1 MATYVQGVTDYIP
14 ELQPFQPDFNM
25 LANVLQTKQSRYDAA
40 HKQLSSVY
48 GTLLNSPMLREQNI
62 EARDQFFK
70 SIDQE
75 IQRMSGIDLSLQ
87 QNQSAAMDVFKGLYE
102 DKNVVKD
109 MMWTKNYMNEL
120 KRADAFKTCVDPKK
134 CGGSWWEGGVKVLNY
149 KAQEFK
155 NASTEDAL
163 NFADVSYVAAQDFT
177 DDAIKLAK
185 DSGFNVKFDQIKG
198 DWIVTT
204 KNGKEMIQP
213 LADFYLSRYGNDGKI
228 VEFYKT
234 RAYLNRMDWVTANQS
249 NYADVNE
256 ANMAY
261 ISNLIQ
267 ASKRTID
274 QGKNEA
280 KEAADA
286 AENKSKL
293 IDKTIKEQ
301 GYIPSMNWLDGWRE
315 DKAEVGTTQDTLKV
329 YDDADNNLKA
339 LGINKDNV
347 RFAVDNFDSVMG
359 FNLLRETTYNVAE
372 AYASLNQE
380 VTFKE
385 NPYAVQAKA
394 NAFQLQ
400 RDREK
405 EGYFEKNPITG
416 ERVYVPGTDFAQKLE
431 LQKIEKAEQE
441 RAAQEFAKNL
451 TPYSPQARGGEATVA
466 VDLNKAYKDNVTQRN
481 VLGNQLVTSA
491 KEYVRQGIIAAQ
503 QAYKTY
509 QVNPQSGASLDDL
522 TVFVNGVLGVGS
534 KKYGIDPKALITG
547 DNKAMANFDTL
558 LQDENSV
565 AYVWANTKKQF
576 NSGSDGFLNN
586 PWVTDDTRNK
596 LSGYDKNMNLTKQ
609 LIDAHVGFTKEQ
621 SQLAMEYA
629 EKDLNQKAKTE
640 DPEDVQEMKRSFDLF
655 KQVYDEN
662 NIDGFLA
669 DDPAKSKILDQKLKA
684 IADQRVKAFIKSN
697 PAAYNQTNRLA
708 LSQKAL
714 DASINAQA
722 AATPSGGGILKVTK
736 AISDFMSPLNF
747 KTVEETAY
755 NDVVKEYKQGYGMWR
770 QAYSDRAASWTN
782 PKGGKATDDATI
794 GYSGTIDVAAGL
806 KYSQANIDFM
816 DMANNFNRLR
826 DDVKVYYGNFENTG
840 EKYRD
845 GDDNDEG
852 AIDIVDQAIRDFV
865 KGTTFSKTGVPT
877 DDSRI
882 VAGFEVTPIAAA
894 DDKVAAFRL
903 VPSKT
908 WGKQYRSTDGK
919 TDKLITTDDY
929 ADQGIVVYMPK
940 DKMQSEYLERTKTD
954 SFDFIME
961 TTGKLEI
968 KNPDA
973 GNITVQKEGNM
984 YAVYM
989 NLLEYSPSGENI
1001 SQAYPP
1007 TYHDLTLD
1015 LGDLYKTFSENLDY
1029 NALLNRTTLSN
1040 AAQQYKGDPDQILFN
1055 SASQ

>member
-155 NASTEDAL
+155 NASAEDAL

-261 ISNLIQ
+261 ISNLVQ

-301 GYIPSMNWLDGWRE
+301 GYIPSMNWLDEWRE

-372 AYASLNQE
+372 AYARLNQE

-394 NAFQLQ
+394 QAFQLQ
-400 RDREK
+400 RAREK
-405 EGYFEKNPITG
+405 EGYFEIDPITG
-416 ERVYVPGTDFAQKLE
+416 QRVYVPGTDFAQKLE

-451 TPYSPQARGGEATVA
+451 TPYWPKARGGQATVA

-481 VLGNQLVTSA
+481 TLANQSNDFAKQYVL
-491 KEYVRQGIIAAQ
+491 QGIFAAQ
-503 QAYKTY
+503 QAY
-509 QVNPQSGASLDDL
+509 QVNKNNSKAGASLTELSD
-522 TVFVNGVLGVGS
+522 FAYGVLGRGN
-534 KKYGIDPKALITG
+534 KYGIKPQALITG
-547 DNKAMANFDTL
+547 DPKAMEDFKTL
-558 LQDENSV
+558 LNDTSILSQVYSN
-565 AYVWANTKKQF
+565 ARQQF
-576 NSGSDGFLNN
+576 DPKSGTGVLNN
-586 PWVTDDTRNK
+586 HWVTEDTRATLGK
-596 LSGYDKNMNLTKQ
+596 YEKDLTLNKQ
-609 LIDAHVGFTKEQ
+609 LEDAHVDFTKKQ
-621 SQLAMEYA
+621 SQLAIEYA
-629 EKDLNQKAKTE
+629 QKDLDQKAKTE
-640 DPEDVQEMKRSFDLF
+640 DPEDVQEMKRSFDVF
-655 KQVYDEN
+655 KQVYDKN
-662 NIDGFLA
+662 NIDGFVG
-669 DDPAKSKILDQKLKA
+669 DDPVKNPKLRQTLEPLIQERAKTTKPTT
-684 IADQRVKAFIKSN
+684 QRVGFIDYGFGDNK
-697 PAAYNQTNRLA
+697 Y
-708 LSQKAL
+708 KGEE
-714 DASINAQA
+714 I
-722 AATPSGGGILKVTK
+722 
-736 AISDFMSPLNF
+736 F
-747 KTVEETAY
+747 KTSYQVAEEEIL
-755 NDVVKEYKQGYGMWR
+755 KEYKQGYGMWR

-794 GYSGTIDVAAGL
+794 GYSGTVDVAAGL

-845 GDDNDEG
+845 GDKNDEG
-852 AIDIVDQAIRDFV
+852 AIDILDQAIRDFYE
-865 KGTTFSKTGVPT
+865 GTTFSKTGVPT
-877 DDSRI
+877 DDSRM

-903 VPSKT
+903 VLKKT
-908 WGKQYRSTDGK
+908 WGKQYRSTAGK
-919 TDKLITTDDY
+919 TDKLINTDDY

-954 SFDFIME
+954 SFDFIMA

-968 KNPDA
+968 ENPEA

-989 NLLEYSPSGENI
+989 SLLEYSPSGENI

-1015 LGDLYKTFSENLDY
+1015 LGDLYKAFSENLDY

>member
-451 TPYSPQARGGEATVA
+451 TPYSPQARGGQATVA

-481 VLGNQLVTSA
+481 VLGDQLVTSA

-509 QVNPQSGASLDDL
+509 QVNPQSGASLNDL

-547 DNKAMANFDTL
+547 DDKAMANFNTL

-565 AYVWANTKKQF
+565 AYVWANTKTQF
-576 NSGSDGFLNN
+576 NSRSPQGALNN
-586 PWVTDDTRNK
+586 RWVTDDTRDK

-609 LIDAHVGFTKEQ
+609 FIDAHVGFTKEQ
-621 SQLAMEYA
+621 SQLAIEYA
-629 EKDLNQKAKTE
+629 QKDLDQKAKTE
-640 DPEDVQEMKRSFDLF
+640 DPEDFQEMKRSFDVF
-655 KQVYDEN
+655 KQVYDKN
-662 NIDGFLA
+662 NIDGFVG
-669 DDPAKSKILDQKLKA
+669 DDPVKNSKLRQTLEPLIQERAKTTKPTTRRVGFIEYGFGDNKYKREEISKTSYEVAEEEIL
-684 IADQRVKAFIKSN
+684 
-697 PAAYNQTNRLA
+697 
-708 LSQKAL
+708 
-714 DASINAQA
+714 
-722 AATPSGGGILKVTK
+722 
-736 AISDFMSPLNF
+736 
-747 KTVEETAY
+747 
-755 NDVVKEYKQGYGMWR
+755 KEYKQGYGMWR

-961 TTGKLEI
+961 RTGKLEI

-973 GNITVQKEGNM
+973 GNITVQREGNM

-989 NLLEYSPSGENI
+989 SLLEYSPSGENI